1 MLHLLCMGRVALTSV
16 AGGAALSY
24 NQLAETNPAG
34 WASVALE
41 SPESLTYSVSSVA
54 CFRRAA

>member
-24 NQLAETNPAG
+24 NQLAE
-34 WASVALE
+34 SLDE
-41 SPESLTYSVSSVA
+41 SQDLRLT
-54 CFRRAA
+54 

>member
-24 NQLAETNPAG
+24 NQLAEALEGHQDLRLTRRAGPSGMLELPAG
-34 WASVALE
+34 V
-41 SPESLTYSVSSVA
+41 T
-54 CFRRAA
+54 